1 MLYIK
6 KSDCPPEVAKVIE
19 EKIHSELWRDVID
32 PASHGLSEKEK
43 SHSVQTLRAHFD
55 ELDKKALRSALLHEQ
70 HFLCA
75 YCMAQIE
82 DNGRA
87 TIIEHW
93 SPLGEKKENAIDYG
107 NFLAVCCGGRNATK
121 IPGAEKVLCCDASK
135 GEQTITINPQSSEM
149 MDGIGYTSDGLIYYQ
164 DDSSFDTEVI
174 QGEIDH
180 ILQLNGKMGKRTSE
194 RIDTATRLIQQRRNV
209 YKSTEKICL
218 DMLDSGDLNEAWL
231 SQQICSCLDVEKRD
245 AFAGVALFV
254 YNLYR
259 KKLSNSR

>member
-1 MLYIK
+1 MLYIEK
-6 KSDCPPEVAKVIE
+6 ADCPPEVAKVIE

-32 PASHGLSEKEK
+32 PASNGLSEKEK

-55 ELDKKALRSALLHEQ
+55 ELDKNALRPALLHEQ
-70 HFLCA
+70 HYLCA

-82 DNGRA
+82 DDGRA
-87 TIIEHW
+87 TTIEHW
-93 SPLGEKKENAIDYG
+93 SPLGEKKENAIDYS
-107 NFLAVCCGGRNATK
+107 NFLAVCYGGRNATK
-121 IPGAEKVLCCDASK
+121 IPGEEKVLCCDASK
-135 GEQTITINPQSSEM
+135 GEQKITINPQNREM

-164 DDSSFDTEVI
+164 EGTPFDTGMM
-174 QGEIDH
+174 QDEIDY
-180 ILQLNGKMGKRTSE
+180 ILQLNGKMVNRTSE

-231 SQQICSCLDVEKRD
+231 SQQIYSCLNTERRD

-259 KKLSNSR
+259 KKLSKL